1 MPPSMY
7 TSPCGLVCESSGLHV
22 GARNCGARSAVCD
35 YCINWVSGR
44 TNGYPNVTIPLGR
57 ARMPISGLNA
67 VSGDHVPTK
76 RRQNT
81 PSRATRPKVTTRGRN
96 ASVRPSVKSTA
107 KPSVRKG
114 TAQGFSTS
122 LPGRGP
128 KGPQPPQT
136 FGPAFGEVASGVT
149 KSALEPKVLLTR
161 RHLVVGAAAIGGV
174 AAIGGGATY
183 AIGQLTGGKEPTVS
197 SISVAE
203 GDVETLSSYEQASYS
218 DHVKV
223 SGRFKMPY
231 GTLVWADND
240 TVAAFLTPGESAS
253 PLNTAGVLFL
263 SNGKSVTTLKSAQGT
278 DEGYE
283 IIDVRCSEEGMVW
296 TESNTYLSS
305 WRVYTA
311 KLSNSELSGITM
323 VDSGDANW
331 QMPSLSAVGQYAFWQ
346 VSPNQ
351 SGSAAN
357 ERSALK
363 AARFGSNDVSVPC
376 TSKKAFAT
384 RVTAATDGV
393 VATPRAEATGTYYT
407 LTKIS
412 ANDLSVADT
421 MTLPS
426 SMSPDLAGYGRSGF
440 SFGFSN
446 IYSYGGGIANL
457 GTYTPRSAV
466 QAYNYDGKQWFR
478 FARTPMATPC
488 WSGEWFVVKSTTA
501 LCCVNFANKCYF
513 TIDTVSGSDDYGEHL
528 VSSGT
533 CSSFVGLSQI
543 TSDTNSDEDHALVR
557 VFTPIS
563 GSIGSAL

>member
-1 MPPSMY
+1 MACMPNS
-7 TSPCGLVCESSGLHV
+7 
-22 GARNCGARSAVCD
+22 R
-35 YCINWVSGR
+35 
-44 TNGYPNVTIPLGR
+44 
-57 ARMPISGLNA
+57 LNA

-81 PSRATRPKVTTRGRN
+81 PSRATRPKVAVRGRN
-96 ASVRPSVKSTA
+96 ASVRPSVKSGP
-107 KPSVRKG
+107 KPSVRKSA
-114 TAQGFSTS
+114 AQGFSTS
-122 LPGRGP
+122 VPGRSP
-128 KGPQPPQT
+128 KGPGQPQT

-161 RHLVVGAAAIGGV
+161 RNLVIGAAAIGGV
-174 AAIGGGATY
+174 AALGGGATY
-183 AIGQLTGGKEPTVS
+183 AIGQLTGGKEPTVD

-203 GDVETLSSYEQASYS
+203 GDVETLSGYEQASYS
-218 DHVKV
+218 DHVKI
-223 SGRFKMPY
+223 SGKYKMPY
-231 GTLVWADND
+231 GTLVWADNN
-240 TVAAFLTPGESAS
+240 TVAAFLSPSESAS

-263 SNGKSVTTLKSAQGT
+263 SNGKSVTTLKAAQGA
-278 DEGYE
+278 DDGYE
-283 IIDVRCSEEGMVW
+283 IVDVRCSEEGMVW
-296 TESNTYLSS
+296 TESNTYRSS

-311 KLSNSELSGITM
+311 KLGNSELSAITM

-331 QMPSLSAVGQYAFWQ
+331 RMPSLAAVGQTAFWQ
-346 VSPNQ
+346 VSPNTT
-351 SGSAAN
+351 GDAAN

-363 AARFGSNDVSVPC
+363 AARFGSNSVSVPC

-384 RVTAATDGV
+384 RVAAATDGV
-393 VATPRAEATGTYYT
+393 VVTPRAEATGTYYT

-412 ANDLSVADT
+412 ANDLSTVDT

-426 SMSPDLAGYGRSGF
+426 SMSPDLAGYGKSGF
-440 SFGFSN
+440 NFGFSS

-457 GTYTPRSAV
+457 GTYTPRSAA
-466 QAYNYDGKQWFR
+466 QANSYDGKQWFR

-501 LCCVNFANKCYF
+501 LCCVNFANKRYF

-528 VSSGT
+528 VSSGI
-533 CSSFVGLSQI
+533 CDSFVGLSQI
-543 TSDTNSDEDHALVR
+543 SSDTSSSEDHALIR

>member
-1 MPPSMY
+1 MPKS
-7 TSPCGLVCESSGLHV
+7 
-22 GARNCGARSAVCD
+22 R
-35 YCINWVSGR
+35 
-44 TNGYPNVTIPLGR
+44 
-57 ARMPISGLNA
+57 LNA
-67 VSGDHVPTK
+67 VPGDHVPTK

-81 PSRATRPKVTTRGRN
+81 PSRATRPKVAVRGRN
-96 ASVRPSVKSTA
+96 ASVRPSVKNA
-107 KPSVRKG
+107 GKPSLRKG
-114 TAQGFSTS
+114 AVPGFSTS
-122 LPGRGP
+122 APGRSP
-128 KGPQPPQT
+128 KGAQQPQT

-149 KSALEPKVLLTR
+149 KGALEPKVLLTR
-161 RHLVVGAAAIGGV
+161 RNLIIGAAAIGGV

-203 GDVETLSSYEQASYS
+203 DAVETLSSYEQASYS
-218 DHVKV
+218 DHVKI
-223 SGRFKMPY
+223 SGRYKMPY

-240 TVAAFLTPGESAS
+240 TVAAFLSPTESAS

-263 SNGKSVTTLKSAQGT
+263 STGKSVTTLKAAQGA

-283 IIDVRCSEEGMVW
+283 IMDVRCSDEGMVW

-305 WRVYTA
+305 WRVYTG
-311 KLSNSELSGITM
+311 KLSNSELSAITM

-331 QMPSLSAVGQYAFWQ
+331 QMPSLAAVGQYAFWQ
-346 VSPNQ
+346 VSPNT
-351 SGSAAN
+351 SGDAAN

-363 AARFGSNDVSVPC
+363 AAKFGSNDVSVPC

-384 RVTAATDGV
+384 RVTPATDGV

-407 LTKIS
+407 LTKVS
-412 ANDLSVADT
+412 AGDLSITDT

-426 SMSPDLAGYGRSGF
+426 SMSPDLAGYGKSGF
-440 SFGFSN
+440 SFGFSS

-457 GTYTPRSAV
+457 GTYTPRSAA
-466 QAYNYDGKQWFR
+466 QPYSYDDKKWFR

-513 TIDTVSGSDDYGEHL
+513 AIDTVSGSDDYGEHL
-528 VSSGT
+528 VSSGI
-533 CSSFVGLSQI
+533 CNSFVGLSQI
-543 TSDTNSDEDHALVR
+543 TSDTSSDEDHALVR